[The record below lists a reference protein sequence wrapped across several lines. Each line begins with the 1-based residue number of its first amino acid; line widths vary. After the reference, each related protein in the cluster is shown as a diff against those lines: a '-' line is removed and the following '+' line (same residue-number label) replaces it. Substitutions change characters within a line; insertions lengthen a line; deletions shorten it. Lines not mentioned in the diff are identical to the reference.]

1 MKNDMMVVDY
11 VVERAILIS
20 GVGWRQ
26 QKITI
31 TKGG

>member
-11 VVERAILIS
+11 NIDRAVLIS
-20 GVGWRQ
+20 GVGKYK

-31 TKGG
+31 RRGG